1 MTSCKP
7 QDTARR
13 TKNNIPKAV
22 NDLWT
27 TWSHGRT
34 EETPST
40 CNGTPPQILKTTLP
54 GGDSGVSLTTDGS
67 SVADTG
73 AGEVGRPPHCP
84 NLVVEGNATE
94 VCGGERVRPWPWRAE
109 VIEPSDE
116 ERLAWDMST
125 TEERADRDRLQNY
138 LGSLPDWD
146 MPKLM
151 GESRT
156 NWRDG
161 MIQDAPTWSAGCL
174 PPPNGVGVDVAVGG
188 SLGTV
193 SLEEDDES
201 TDSDTHWSLKDI
213 RTILESHDWLVAM
226 DLARRW
232 DDLICYK
239 RLIRLDKIITEFTK
253 NGVLE
258 GRTIHCDNCEVM
270 RWINNDGWFSAGP
283 YLCPRCEPKPSTG
296 KYNFTLRT
304 VEVEDECIE
313 CIMLLL
319 DSDSSG
325 TLSSEEWDS
334 ASEEDLGSVSDM
346 DSLADTDL
354 IESAL
359 ANHVIPSD
367 RAVLEE
373 IEFMDHCLEE
383 ERGTKHYVP
392 TANVHVVNASKV
404 GRVST
409 HTCTPRDSN
418 PGWRKVPSL

>member
-1 MTSCKP
+1 M
-7 QDTARR
+7 
-13 TKNNIPKAV
+13 

-40 CNGTPPQILKTTLP
+40 CNDTPPQILKTSLL

-67 SVADTG
+67 SAADTG
-73 AGEVGRPPHCP
+73 AGEVGRPPHYP
-84 NLVVEGNATE
+84 HSFVLEGIAPE
-94 VCGGERVRPWPWRAE
+94 VCDGERVRPWPWRAE
-109 VIEPSDE
+109 VTEPTDE

-138 LGSLPDWD
+138 LSSLPDWD

-174 PPPNGVGVDVAVGG
+174 PSPNGVGVDVAGGG

-201 TDSDTHWSLKDI
+201 TDSDTHWSHKNI
-213 RTILESHDWLVAM
+213 RNILESHDWLIDM

-232 DDLICYK
+232 DDLTCYK

-373 IEFMDHCLEE
+373 IEFVDHCLEE
-383 ERGTKHYVP
+383 ERGTKYYVP
-392 TANVHVVNASKV
+392 TANAHVANAPKV

-409 HTCTPRDSN
+409 HTHT
-418 PGWRKVPSL
+418 